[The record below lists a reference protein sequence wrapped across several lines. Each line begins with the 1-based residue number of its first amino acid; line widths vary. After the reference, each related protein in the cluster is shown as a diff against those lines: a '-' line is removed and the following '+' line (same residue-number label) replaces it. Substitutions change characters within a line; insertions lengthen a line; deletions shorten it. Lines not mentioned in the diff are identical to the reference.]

1 MLGVSASSLLKWPIK
16 ASEALIWA
24 LSIAVFFYLDFL
36 DTILCMVYGFLD
48 DHLEERTSP
57 CCCENRAKQGT
68 FEGSD
73 GEGEVSVTL
82 HERRNIFRQLGLSKL
97 RKRREVNGEKGFRTE
112 PRWSDCDCGSCVSWK
127 GNDEQKLHLVV
138 KEPLQ
143 GLTEERTEN
152 VIFLHGFLSSSS
164 WWTET
169 VFPNLSESS
178 KSKFRLFA
186 FDLLGFGESPKP
198 SDSLYTLKDHLE
210 MIEKSVIE
218 PFELDSF
225 HIVAHSMG
233 CVITMALAAKY
244 RNSVKSVTLVAPPY
258 FTSTKENESQNALNR
273 LAERRV
279 WPPQLFGASV
289 MSWYEHLGRCVCF
302 IVCRNHRI
310 WEWLL
315 KLFSRKRELHFMV
328 VDLTRHT
335 HHSSWNTMH
344 NVLCGGAKL
353 LDGYLEVLKQSK
365 IPVTVVHGDR
375 DLVIPVEC
383 GYNVKA
389 KVPLTELRI
398 IPNADHRTVI
408 MGREKVFTRDL
419 EEIWCSSAEQHKK
432 KL

>member
-1 MLGVSASSLLKWPIK
+1 MFQKQMLGVSASSLLKWPIK

-57 CCCENRAKQGT
+57 CCCENREKQGT

-186 FDLLGFGESPKP
+186 FDLLGFGQSPKP

-273 LAERRV
+273 LAERKGTSLHGGR
-279 WPPQLFGASV
+279 LDKAHTSLIL
-289 MSWYEHLGRCVCF
+289 EHNAQCALRGREVTG
-302 IVCRNHRI
+302 
-310 WEWLL
+310 WLL
-315 KLFSRKRELHFMV
+315 GSPQGIEDSDYGGSWRQRFGYSRGVRIQCEGESPARGAQNHPKCGPPVCSYGQGEGLYEGFGGDMV
-328 VDLTRHT
+328 LISRAT
-335 HHSSWNTMH
+335 
-344 NVLCGGAKL
+344 
-353 LDGYLEVLKQSK
+353 
-365 IPVTVVHGDR
+365 
-375 DLVIPVEC
+375 
-383 GYNVKA
+383 
-389 KVPLTELRI
+389 
-398 IPNADHRTVI
+398 
-408 MGREKVFTRDL
+408 
-419 EEIWCSSAEQHKK
+419 
-432 KL
+432 